1 MPQADPI
8 RDWTDWQIWRE
19 RARLC
24 RFFEDHIR
32 LLWKPNRH
40 ICILSAHMV
49 HTNARVH
56 TAFTQLHSDSSTT
69 DFLKHTPLLNSHPNV
84 SRPMKRRDQTLLY
97 AAFGA
102 AGVPMIPYSTPA
114 RCHAP
119 AINSSAV
126 RLDHADLLALLE
138 RK

>member
-1 MPQADPI
+1 V
-8 RDWTDWQIWRE
+8 
-19 RARLC
+19 
-24 RFFEDHIR
+24 
-32 LLWKPNRH
+32 LL
-40 ICILSAHMV
+40 LAAAALAAAGALTAAHLQG
-49 HTNARVH
+49 H
-56 TAFTQLHSDSSTT
+56 
-69 DFLKHTPLLNSHPNV
+69 
-84 SRPMKRRDQTLLY
+84 RDQTLLY

-102 AGVPMIPYSTPA
+102 AGEPVIPYWTPA

>member
-1 MPQADPI
+1 MN
-8 RDWTDWQIWRE
+8 
-19 RARLC
+19 L
-24 RFFEDHIR
+24 
-32 LLWKPNRH
+32 
-40 ICILSAHMV
+40 
-49 HTNARVH
+49 
-56 TAFTQLHSDSSTT
+56 
-69 DFLKHTPLLNSHPNV
+69 V
-84 SRPMKRRDQTLLY
+84 SRVRSPEVGAVLLLAAAALATASTLTVAHLQGHRDQTLLC

-102 AGVPMIPYSTPA
+102 AGVPVIPCWTPA

>member
-1 MPQADPI
+1 MN
-8 RDWTDWQIWRE
+8 
-19 RARLC
+19 L
-24 RFFEDHIR
+24 
-32 LLWKPNRH
+32 
-40 ICILSAHMV
+40 
-49 HTNARVH
+49 
-56 TAFTQLHSDSSTT
+56 
-69 DFLKHTPLLNSHPNV
+69 V
-84 SRPMKRRDQTLLY
+84 SRVRSPEVGAVLLLAAAAIVTASALTAAHLQGHRDQTLLY

-102 AGVPMIPYSTPA
+102 AGVPMIPYWTPA